1 MPRPKNLTPNAHLHI
16 TIEARLRSRL
26 DQAVW
31 SDLEGR
37 IPAGGLQRFIEARL
51 REYFHDQRLDL
62 RHWILGADVVS
73 GSPATIAALVKYL
86 EEQK

>member
-1 MPRPKNLTPNAHLHI
+1 MARPKQLTPNAHLHI
-16 TIEARLRSRL
+16 TIDAKLRERL

-51 REYFHDQRLDL
+51 QEYFSDERVD
-62 RHWILGADVVS
+62 LGALVLGAGVVS
-73 GSPATIAALVKYL
+73 GSPATIAALIKHL
-86 EEQK
+86 EEQ